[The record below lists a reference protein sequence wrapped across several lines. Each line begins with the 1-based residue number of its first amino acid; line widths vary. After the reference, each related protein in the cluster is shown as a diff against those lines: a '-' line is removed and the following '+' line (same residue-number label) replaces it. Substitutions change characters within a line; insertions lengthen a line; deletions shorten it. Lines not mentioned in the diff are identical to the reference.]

1 MFNNGHGSRILLEIS
16 QDRAIM
22 DKVLFA
28 AEKTLRRATILSM
41 RITRFMLLL
50 LVDLTDL
57 ERLRRESGTLNV
69 LWRLL
74 EVLFLTNETGDG

>member
-1 MFNNGHGSRILLEIS
+1 
-16 QDRAIM
+16 M